1 MSRSLFALP
10 LTAAAALF
18 TTAAW
23 AATPET
29 ATLKDVDGEIAEI
42 TWAGSTPFI
51 IPNVLATAGD
61 PICDVP
67 MTCDEFTLVVEIS
80 DEFRMDEANKRET
93 VRIGITNAT
102 TTGQE
107 DWDLYIYDS
116 NGTIIASSAGAA
128 PAQETAS
135 IPLATLKNGTYIVQA
150 VPFTPV
156 TAITYDGFVRLGSAT
171 AASASKSDGVFG
183 GSFGF
188 ATLLGLLGLGFAA
201 RRRG

>member
-1 MSRSLFALP
+1 MISRKLLSLPFAF
-10 LTAAAALF
+10 AAAM
-18 TTAAW
+18 AASAVN
-23 AATPET
+23 AAEPAT
-29 ATLKDVDGEIAEI
+29 ATLTDVDGKVPEI
-42 TWAGSTPFI
+42 TWTGAGPFL

-67 MTCDEFTLVVEIS
+67 MTCDEFTLVVDIS
-80 DEFRMDEANKRET
+80 DEFRMDEANRRET

-116 NGTIIASSAGAA
+116 NGTMIASSAGAA

-135 IPLATLKNGTYIVQA
+135 IPLATLKNGSYIVQA

-156 TAITYDGFVRLGSAT
+156 AATTYDGFARLGSSTSSKAEG
-171 AASASKSDGVFG
+171 SAFG